1 MFATTAITLLCAAG
15 ISFYVRFL
23 VALCKE
29 RKTRRIGYW
38 VRVRLRFG
46 EEPISESRERERP
59 VTRAA

>member
-15 ISFYVRFL
+15 VSFYVRFL
-23 VALCKE
+23 LALCRE

-38 VRVRLRFG
+38 VYVRLRFD
-46 EEPISESRERERP
+46 EKSIPELREREQP

>member
-1 MFATTAITLLCAAG
+1 MLATTASTAG

-29 RKTRRIGYW
+29 WKSRRIGYW
-38 VRVRLRFG
+38 VHVRLGLG
-46 EEPISESRERERP
+46 EKSIPDLRKRERP